1 MDKKRIKQKNE
12 VIDIAKSIWS
22 KKNKYVILDTETT
35 GLGDKDVIVQIGIID
50 LDGNVLLDSL
60 VKPSKKKRIPSNATA
75 IHGIKMEMLENQ
87 PSFKDL
93 HKEFFKI
100 IKSKTVLIYNAEYD
114 ARLITQT
121 ANQDGFKLINIDALC
136 LMKAYAIF
144 VGDWSD
150 YHQDYRYQKL
160 PAGDHS
166 AIGDCKATLKIL
178 KEMADAEKEKLPK
191 KWYQF

>member
-1 MDKKRIKQKNE
+1 MDKKRIQEKNE
-12 VIDIAKSIWS
+12 VIDIAHNIWS

-60 VKPSKKKRIPSNATA
+60 VKPTKKRRIPSEATA
-75 IHGIKMEMLENQ
+75 IHGINMDMLENQ
-87 PSFKDL
+87 PTFKDL

-114 ARLITQT
+114 ARLISQT
-121 ANQDGFKLINIDALC
+121 ADQDSVKLINIEALC

-144 VGDWSD
+144 IGDWSD
-150 YHQDYRYQKL
+150 YHQDYTYQKL
-160 PAGDHS
+160 PAGNHS
-166 AIGDCKATLKIL
+166 AIGDCKATLKVL
-178 KEMADAEKEKLPK
+178 REMAEAEKDKTLK

>member
-1 MDKKRIKQKNE
+1 MERKRIKQKNE
-12 VIDIAKSIWS
+12 VIDIAKNIWA
-22 KKNKYVILDTETT
+22 KRNKYVILDTETT

-60 VKPSKKKRIPSNATA
+60 VKPTKKKRISSDATA
-75 IHGIKMEMLENQ
+75 IHGIKMEMLESQ
-87 PSFKDL
+87 RTFKDL
-93 HKEFFKI
+93 HKEFFNI

-121 ANQDGFKLINIDALC
+121 ADQDGVKLINIDALC

-150 YHQDYRYQKL
+150 YHQDYTYQKL

-178 KEMADAEKEKLPK
+178 REMAETETEKLPK